1 MRWLVVAVL
10 LLASGLEWSGQGVAV
25 VGGKTR
31 SSPLAKTD
39 LPASE
44 VRFEDIAAKA
54 GLEFR
59 HVSGEPAEKV
69 FILET
74 TGSGAAIFDF
84 DSDGLYDIFLVNSTR
99 WRLSKE
105 ETPPEM
111 LL

>member
-1 MRWLVVAVL
+1 MRSLVVAVL
-10 LLASGLEWSGQGVAV
+10 LLASGLEWPGR
-25 VGGKTR
+25 GGGWQKNEVLPR
-31 SSPLAKTD
+31 LAKTD
-39 LPASE
+39 LPAPE

-111 LL
+111 LF

>member
-1 MRWLVVAVL
+1 MARAWRWLAEKR
-10 LLASGLEWSGQGVAV
+10 GPP
-25 VGGKTR
+25 
-31 SSPLAKTD
+31 PLAKTD
-39 LPASE
+39 LPAPE

-74 TGSGAAIFDF
+74 TGSGGAIFDF

-111 LL
+111 LF